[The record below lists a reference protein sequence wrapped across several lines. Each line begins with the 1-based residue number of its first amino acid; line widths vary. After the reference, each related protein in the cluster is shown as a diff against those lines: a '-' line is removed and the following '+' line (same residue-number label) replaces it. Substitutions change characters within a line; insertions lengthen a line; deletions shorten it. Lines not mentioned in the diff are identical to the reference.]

1 MKKEKIKVYLYT
13 RVSTTMQIDG
23 YSLDAQ
29 KTKMKAFCDYN
40 EYEIAGEYEDAGKS
54 GKSIEGRV
62 SFNQMMEDI
71 KSGKD
76 EVSYVLVFKLSRFG
90 RNAADVLATLQV
102 MQDFGVNLICVED
115 GIDSSKDAGKLMI
128 SVLSAVAEIERENI
142 RVQTMEGR
150 MQKAREGKWNGGFAP
165 YGYSLIDGKLEV
177 NEEEAVA
184 IRMIFDQYVNTD
196 LGANGIAKYLENHG
210 IHKIARQNGKNPLFD
225 AALIRRIIQNP
236 VYSGKISYGRRR
248 TEKVHGTRNEYRQV
262 KKDDYLLVDGLHE
275 ALVSEEVWEQAQVK
289 VAAQAKKYE
298 KVNRDKREKIHL
310 LSGILKCPVC
320 GAGMYGNK
328 SIKKRKDGSNY
339 KDFYYYGCKHRNMT
353 RGHKCDYKKQV
364 HEEMLDASVAE
375 VISKLVSNPKFS
387 DLIRNKINM
396 EVDTS
401 ALDQEI
407 ENYKIQ
413 LRKLY
418 HNKDTILSDMDSLDY
433 EDKHYQRRK
442 TDLEN
447 HLYKTYDKID
457 DAEEL
462 LVSAK
467 AKKRSLLADKITGD
481 NIYKALVFF
490 DKLYAQMNEGYVAK
504 DYYLEF
510 SEDLGKPI
518 KIEEDTT
525 VESDT
530 FEGLA
535 DGIREIERL
544 QDKLIQREKQLAVLE
559 DKIKRENQDYED
571 KYNNE
576 NVAKLRAFDER
587 DTAKKELQ
595 EILKDYYVDI
605 KSILSKVHY
614 HEYQYM
620 DKVGKKDLILMI
632 EKEYELGRLLGK
644 TSKEVS
650 LELGCYLIGIYDY
663 FQEYSKSFDVMLVMA
678 ELSDYWVDL
687 ETATLNW
694 ANKEHIL
701 YKLYNEIERALVNY
715 RVKNERRKNFEG
727 YLQTIKKIRGY

>member
-1 MKKEKIKVYLYT
+1 
-13 RVSTTMQIDG
+13 
-23 YSLDAQ
+23 
-29 KTKMKAFCDYN
+29 
-40 EYEIAGEYEDAGKS
+40 
-54 GKSIEGRV
+54 
-62 SFNQMMEDI
+62 MMEDI

-76 EVSYVLVFKLSRFG
+76 GVSYVLVFKLSRFG

-128 SVLSAVAEIERENI
+128 SILSAVAEIERENI

-310 LSGILKCPVC
+310 LSGILKCRVC

-396 EVDTS
+396 EVDTG

-433 EDKHYQRRK
+433 EDTHYQRRK

-467 AKKRSLLADKITGD
+467 TKKRSLLADKITGD

-490 DKLYAQMNEGYVAK
+490 DKLYAQMNEA
-504 DYYLEF
+504 E
-510 SEDLGKPI
+510 
-518 KIEEDTT
+518 
-525 VESDT
+525 
-530 FEGLA
+530 
-535 DGIREIERL
+535 
-544 QDKLIQREKQLAVLE
+544 
-559 DKIKRENQDYED
+559 KREFLSQLVDDVQIYEER
-571 KYNNE
+571 KE
-576 NVAKLRAFDER
+576 NGQWL
-587 DTAKKELQ
+587 
-595 EILKDYYVDI
+595 
-605 KSILSKVHY
+605 KSIEFKLP
-614 HEYQYM
+614 
-620 DKVGKKDLILMI
+620 II
-632 EKEYELGRLLGK
+632 EKEFTLSLDNDTQNETVVLLSHKKPDGHINVKVEFGEGEGKVPLDNIAKRAESYKPKERVTYKMIKEYIEAKYGFKVHTAYIAEVKRDLGLPMYDAPNAVEELKQPRKHPTPEKVEAIKDALR
-644 TSKEVS
+644 
-650 LELGCYLIGIYDY
+650 Y
-663 FQEYSKSFDVMLVMA
+663 FAV
-678 ELSDYWVDL
+678 
-687 ETATLNW
+687 
-694 ANKEHIL
+694 I
-701 YKLYNEIERALVNY
+701 
-715 RVKNERRKNFEG
+715 
-727 YLQTIKKIRGY
+727 

>member
-29 KTKMKAFCDYN
+29 KTKTKAFCDYN

-76 EVSYVLVFKLSRFG
+76 GVSYVLVFKLSRFG
-90 RNAADVLATLQV
+90 RNAADVLAALQV

-210 IHKIARQNGKNPLFD
+210 IHKIARQNGKNPLFA

-289 VAAQAKKYE
+289 VAAQSKKYE

-490 DKLYAQMNEGYVAK
+490 DKLYAQMNEA
-504 DYYLEF
+504 E
-510 SEDLGKPI
+510 
-518 KIEEDTT
+518 
-525 VESDT
+525 
-530 FEGLA
+530 
-535 DGIREIERL
+535 
-544 QDKLIQREKQLAVLE
+544 
-559 DKIKRENQDYED
+559 KREFLSQLVDNVQIYEER
-571 KYNNE
+571 KE
-576 NVAKLRAFDER
+576 NGQWL
-587 DTAKKELQ
+587 
-595 EILKDYYVDI
+595 
-605 KSILSKVHY
+605 KSIEFKLP
-614 HEYQYM
+614 
-620 DKVGKKDLILMI
+620 II
-632 EKEYELGRLLGK
+632 EKEFTL
-644 TSKEVS
+644 S
-650 LELGCYLIGIYDY
+650 LDN
-663 FQEYSKSFDVMLVMA
+663 D
-678 ELSDYWVDL
+678 
-687 ETATLNW
+687 T
-694 ANKEHIL
+694 
-701 YKLYNEIERALVNY
+701 
-715 RVKNERRKNFEG
+715 
-727 YLQTIKKIRGY
+727 